1 VIFERRTFL
10 LLVLGWA
17 LSPPLE
23 AGRPHFGTID
33 IAKAFESY
41 HLTKTERNR
50 VRDARRALNQDPR
63 PESLKLLEV
72 ELGNLKSR
80 MENPASEKDQ
90 RQQDYQRFLVKNH
103 EYSTLKREH
112 KQDHSAKLKIL
123 NESMVVVTRKLL
135 SDIRIVVRKIAQQD
149 GIDHVFEIGGK
160 TSSQLP
166 SLIYIRDATDLTARV
181 IEELNRNQPGETRE
195 SSSSP

>member
-1 VIFERRTFL
+1 M
-10 LLVLGWA
+10 
-17 LSPPLE
+17 
-23 AGRPHFGTID
+23 
-33 IAKAFESY
+33 
-41 HLTKTERNR
+41 
-50 VRDARRALNQDPR
+50 RDARRALNQDPR